1 MSWTSQRL
9 LYFCQTIYRHTFGI
23 LSYLVVCMVVHS
35 FLFFLNDFK
44 ILVIAA
50 LPKENVVAEACQHF
64 FLHIL
69 RDDLSGAQVVSIYY
83 IFFKPYLFQGACLS
97 KRVLNHINITCISY
111 QYCTFLL
118 LYSPFGSGTH
128 GVVVICLR
136 RLLWTGWSYVT
147 RGGVFCRCSKNKRI

>member
-69 RDDLSGAQVVSIYY
+69 RDET
-83 IFFKPYLFQGACLS
+83 YLFQGACLS

-136 RLLWTGWSYVT
+136 RLLWTGWSYIT